1 MFFGI
6 RNIEKGP
13 VILKIIKRLQNYYS
27 FSYIKLSKHL
37 FIRSAN
43 KSIVVSGNYLAYG
56 SGRIVFLT
64 ADGCIQHVLPPV
76 KCDTACRCQEM
87 VLYLFYI
94 AVILN
99 K

>member
-1 MFFGI
+1 MLSLVGW
-6 RNIEKGP
+6 
-13 VILKIIKRLQNYYS
+13 LHTKISKRLQNYYS

-76 KCDTACRCQEM
+76 KCDTVCRCQQM
-87 VLYLFYI
+87 VLCFFI
-94 AVILN
+94 QLN
-99 K
+99 EYANFGP